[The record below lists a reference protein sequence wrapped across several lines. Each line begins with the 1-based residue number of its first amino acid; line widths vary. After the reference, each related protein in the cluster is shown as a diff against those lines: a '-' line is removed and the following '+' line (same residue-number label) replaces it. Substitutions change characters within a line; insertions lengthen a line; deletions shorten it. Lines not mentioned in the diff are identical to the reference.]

1 MMEINFGGGA
11 ITKDTWADIEEI
23 ILANNL
29 ESVLEIGAG
38 SSTLLFSKVAKE
50 VVSLETD
57 KRWIAKLEEEKPSN
71 IQLIHY
77 VYPKLPQD
85 LDGCWD
91 VVFVD
96 GPAGSKDHREASMLF
111 ARLRT
116 DLVLIHDSYRKGELV
131 AIGNVFPAD
140 RWTLKRKRGG
150 LMVAARNGAG
160 IMYDI

>member
-1 MMEINFGGGA
+1 MEIKFGVGA
-11 ITKDTWADIEEI
+11 ITKDSWADIEEI
-23 ILANNL
+23 FVSNRL

-57 KRWIAKLEEEKPSN
+57 KRWIAKLEEDKPAN
-71 IQLIHY
+71 VELIHY

-91 VVFVD
+91 MAFVD
-96 GPAGSKDHREASMLF
+96 GPAGSKDHRETSMLF
-111 ARLRT
+111 ARIRS
-116 DLVLIHDSYRKGELV
+116 DLILIHDSYRKGESS
-131 AIGNVFPAD
+131 AIAKVFPSD

-150 LMVAARNGAG
+150 LMVALRNGDVPYN
-160 IMYDI
+160 I